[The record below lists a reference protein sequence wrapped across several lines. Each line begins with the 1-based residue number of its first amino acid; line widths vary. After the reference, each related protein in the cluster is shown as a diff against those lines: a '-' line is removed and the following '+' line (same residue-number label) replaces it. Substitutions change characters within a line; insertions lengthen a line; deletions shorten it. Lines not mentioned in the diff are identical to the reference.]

1 MNKSKLFILIFTT
14 FIMAGAS
21 AMSFFSNNT
30 AFNWE
35 WAAGR
40 IVKHKVIIEVVELEA
55 VSKWIKSPSFAADM
69 PDPVSLEGR
78 VLRSDFPEK
87 INIIKFVL
95 PKPELGDVSK
105 GEKLALGLIDD
116 NTVVCI
122 GTLPLNLSDTEEAV
136 WLAQWECKKL

>member
-1 MNKSKLFILIFTT
+1 MSSFNNDTT
-14 FIMAGAS
+14 L
-21 AMSFFSNNT
+21 
-30 AFNWE
+30 NWG
-35 WAAGR
+35 WAADR
-40 IVKHKVIIEVVELEA
+40 IVKHKVIIEVLELEA

-69 PDPVSLEGR
+69 PDPISLEGR

-105 GEKLALGLIDD
+105 GEKLALGLVDD
-116 NTVVCI
+116 NTVVCM
-122 GTLPLNLSDTEEAV
+122 GALPLNFSDTEEAA